1 MSDTRQLIADNIT
14 KLRKSMKLT
23 QAELA
28 EKMNYSDKAVSKWE
42 RGDSIPD
49 VLVLAELASLFSVT
63 VDYFLHEHGQA
74 EKNAIK
80 KDKNRMRRIAISL
93 TSCIAPFIVSL
104 VLALIFIQVY
114 DEPAWLWKL
123 FVFPLPAVSTISL
136 IFTAVWVRRRTQVFL
151 WASAVLWTTLLVLF
165 VLLYSFSSS
174 WLIFVIGAPVEII
187 LFFWIGL
194 HKNTLRS

>member
-1 MSDTRQLIADNIT
+1 MSDTRQLIAENIT
-14 KLRKSMKLT
+14 RLRKSMKLT

-49 VLVLAELASLFSVT
+49 VLVLAELAALFSVT
-63 VDYFLHEHGQA
+63 VDYFLHEHGEEEKPA
-74 EKNAIK
+74 VKKEKNKPMRVAI
-80 KDKNRMRRIAISL
+80 AL

-104 VLALIFIQVY
+104 ILALIFIQVY
-114 DEPAWLWKL
+114 DEPSWLWKL
-123 FVFPLPAVSTISL
+123 FVFPLPIVTTISL
-136 IFTAVWVRRRTQVFL
+136 IFTAVWSRKRIQVFL
-151 WASAVLWTTLLVLF
+151 WASAVLWTTLLTLF

-174 WLIFVIGAPVEII
+174 WLIFVIGAPIELI

-194 HKNTLRS
+194 HKKK

>member
-1 MSDTRQLIADNIT
+1 MSDTRQLIAENIT
-14 KLRKSMKLT
+14 NLRKSMKLT

-63 VDYFLHEHGQA
+63 VDYFLHEHDEA
-74 EKNAIK
+74 EKSVTK

-104 VLALIFIQVY
+104 ILALIFIQVY

-123 FVFPLPAVSTISL
+123 FIFPLPIVATISL
-136 IFTAVWVRRRTQVFL
+136 IFTAVWVRKRTQVFL
-151 WASAVLWTTLLVLF
+151 WASAVLWTILLVLF

-174 WLIFVIGAPVEII
+174 WLIFVIGAPIEII

-194 HKNTLRS
+194 HKKK